1 MAESTYPYYGFPP
14 LPETLEYLAKQ
25 SDADFNTLRQAI
37 SGPDGFS
44 RSINRCRQL
53 ARELGNEISTNT
65 VFNLIISLRYLYDN
79 SREWEE
85 AGRDVRVALD
95 EYFELTGLKTILG
108 DDVNDSF
115 YDRVLSFIEKNPV
128 VERARKR
135 RRLQA
140 GILDTATGFS
150 SFVDLRP
157 QLSEDKTEI
166 EELIPVIIFQA
177 ETEAQEKEGTKTHVF
192 QLTLE
197 SLKKLKDTIGD
208 IERKL
213 ETVKDNPRLRAFL
226 QTLSSEENTEG

>member
-14 LPETLEYLAKQ
+14 LPETFEYLAKQ

-226 QTLSSEENTEG
+226 QSLSSEENTEG

>member
-65 VFNLIISLRYLYDN
+65 IFNLIISLRYLYDN

-226 QTLSSEENTEG
+226 QSLSSEENTEG